1 MSIVSFENGFVIK
14 TKHQEREREMKRGK
28 EKEIMCVYVLQCEKL
43 GLFSA
48 SANKHTVQSL
58 QSVRDRD

>member
-1 MSIVSFENGFVIK
+1 
-14 TKHQEREREMKRGK
+14 MKRGK
-28 EKEIMCVYVLQCEKL
+28 EKEIICVYVLQCEKVE
-43 GLFSA
+43 LFSA